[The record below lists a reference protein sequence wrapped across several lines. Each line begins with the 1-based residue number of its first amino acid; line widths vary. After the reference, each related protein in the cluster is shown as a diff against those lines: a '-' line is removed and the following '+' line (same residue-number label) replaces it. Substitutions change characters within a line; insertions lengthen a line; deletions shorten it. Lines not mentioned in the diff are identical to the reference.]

1 MNKLLLVLLL
11 MIFAFGP
18 VVLAQQ
24 NAASGRQQP
33 AQAEAAKKTVEPQAS
48 TAKDKENDKKEEA
61 CGCEEKAPAD
71 ALAVI
76 NGVKITTKDV
86 DQQISDEILD
96 LHQQV
101 IGARKREFDLQINS
115 KLLES
120 EARKRGI
127 SSAKLLDREV
137 VAKVKEPT
145 EAEARAFYD
154 QRKSQIQREFK
165 DVKGDLIDYL
175 RNQRQGEEAKKLA
188 GSLRVAAD
196 VKVLVENVTPP
207 EKESDRARLLAIVNG
222 ERITSGDIEDSL
234 RTIIF
239 TAQEQIYRL
248 RKRALDLKINNVLL
262 EQEALSRKI
271 TTRALLEA
279 EVGSKIKSPTEEEAR
294 AFYEQNKDKIKGDYS
309 QVRPQVVQQLGKR
322 KERDAEIAFAEQLRK
337 AATIRILLTGP
348 EQPVYAI
355 SADDQPTKGRPD
367 APVTIVEFTDYQ
379 CPTCATTQP
388 ILEQLAKEYEDKV
401 RLVVRDFPMEQ
412 HRNAFKAAEAAEAA
426 REQGKYWEY
435 VTILFQKQSEL
446 TADKLKEYA
455 SQLGLDRNK
464 FDAALDAG
472 KFSDKVQRDLQDGM
486 RLGINSTPTVFV
498 NGRRVTEKTRE
509 SLKAAIETAFK
520 VAAQK

>member
-1 MNKLLLVLLL
+1 MNRQLLLFL
-11 MIFAFGP
+11 MMITASP
-18 VVLAQQ
+18 AVAQQ
-24 NAASGRQQP
+24 NAASGMQQDP
-33 AQAEAAKKTVEPQAS
+33 APGVAKKTAAVQAP
-48 TAKDKENDKKEEA
+48 AANDKKEDA

-71 ALAVI
+71 VLAVI
-76 NGVKITTKDV
+76 NGVKISSKEI
-86 DQQISDEILD
+86 DQQIKDQITD

-101 IGARKREFDLQINS
+101 IAARKRELDLQINT

-120 EARKRGI
+120 EARKRGL
-127 SSAKLLDREV
+127 SSAKLLDQEV

-145 EAEARAFYD
+145 EAEARAFYE
-154 QRKSQIQREFK
+154 QRKSQIQGEFK

-175 RNQRQGEEAKKLA
+175 RTERQREEARKLA
-188 GSLRVAAD
+188 ASLRAAAD
-196 VKVLVENVTPP
+196 VKVLVDSVTPP
-207 EKESDRARLLAIVNG
+207 GKESDRTRGLATVNG
-222 ERITSGDIEDSL
+222 EKITSGDVEESL
-234 RTIIF
+234 RTLIF
-239 TAQEQIYRL
+239 NVQEQVYKL
-248 RKRALDLKINNVLL
+248 RKKELDLRINNVLL
-262 EQEALSRKI
+262 EQEAQNRKV

-279 EVGSKIKSPTEEEAR
+279 EVGSKVKKVTEEEAR
-294 AFYEQNKDKIKGDYS
+294 AFYEQNKDKIKGDYP
-309 QVRPQVVQQLGKR
+309 QVRPRIMQQLEQRQGYS
-322 KERDAEIAFAEQLRK
+322 AEIAYAEQLWK
-337 AATIRILLTGP
+337 AATIQVLLAAP

-401 RLVVRDFPMEQ
+401 RLVVRDFPLEQ

-446 TADKLKEYA
+446 TPDKLKEYA

-520 VAAQK
+520 AAAQK